1 MEIPHTVNAP
11 TGLMACKGA
20 YCIIRLNPQK
30 MAEDKKHMDFEPQ
43 PSEVLLD
50 EMGGGFTIGL
60 LGNNPDNDETR
71 FLLTPEACGMITSSG
86 IRIKMEAGAAV
97 DISFKDEQYAE
108 FGVEIVTREQA
119 LKCEIVLSYLPPSVE
134 EIHKMEPGSVLLS
147 MMDNSLFEIG
157 HIQALLDRKIT
168 AGCLDNV
175 YSYNDEPVF
184 ANIIDEIDGRAA
196 VMYAQDYL
204 SFLGGGKG
212 VLLGS
217 VAGLN
222 PCEVLVIGDGNDV
235 YAACKAAIASGA
247 YVTLMNNDIS
257 ALQMAK
263 QTCGDALNTIA
274 IHPRVLFNKVKTADV
289 IFIGTTTRSFEF
301 PKKLSVAMK
310 ESVYL
315 LDFEE
320 SHPSVSVPRTV
331 AMALSNCL
339 VNLFDE
345 MIIKNGF
352 EGMLVSTPGL
362 QAGIVTYNGR
372 LVDKLIGSYLNYP
385 CVDISVMLTAAN

>member
-1 MEIPHTVNAP
+1 
-11 TGLMACKGA
+11 
-20 YCIIRLNPQK
+20 
-30 MAEDKKHMDFEPQ
+30 MAEDNKHMGFDPEPDQ
-43 PSEVLLD
+43 ILVD
-50 EMGGGFTIGL
+50 EMGGGFVIGI

-71 FLLTPEACGMITSSG
+71 FLLTPEACGMLTSSG
-86 IRIKMEAGAAV
+86 IKIRMEAGAAV

-119 LKCEIVLSYLPPSVE
+119 LLSDVVLSYLPPSAAD
-134 EIHKMEPGSVLLS
+134 IMKMRPEAGLLT
-147 MMDNSLFEIG
+147 MMDNTLFEPE
-157 HIQALLDRKIT
+157 HINALLERRIAT
-168 AGCLDNV
+168 GCLDNMF
-175 YSYNDEPVF
+175 SYNDEPVF

-235 YAACKAAIASGA
+235 YAACKAAIAAGA

-257 ALQMAK
+257 ALQQAK
-263 QTCGDALNTIA
+263 QVCGDALNTIA
-274 IHPRVLFNKVKTADV
+274 VHPRVLFNKVKTADV
-289 IFIGTTTRSFEF
+289 IFIGTTTRPFEL

-331 AMALSNCL
+331 AMALSNGL
-339 VNLFDE
+339 VNFFDE

-352 EGMLVSTPGL
+352 DGMIATTPGV
-362 QAGIVTYNGR
+362 QSGMVAYKGK
-372 LVDKLIGSYLNYP
+372 LVDKLIGSYLGLP
-385 CVDISVMLTAAN
+385 CVDISVMITSAN